1 MLAGERP
8 MLEGRKSERQLTFRT
23 GTITAAGDPNRIAC
37 AILNISSTGACILV
51 PRRAEIRE
59 LFELAI
65 DRDDAV
71 RRCRR
76 VWRQGSRIGVA
87 FLDAESRP
95 RE

>member
-1 MLAGERP
+1 MLADERP
-8 MLEGRKSERQLTFRT
+8 MMEARRSERQLTFRT
-23 GTITAAGDPNRIAC
+23 GTITPAGDPNRIAC
-37 AILNISSTGACILV
+37 AILNISGTGACILV
-51 PRRAEIRE
+51 PRDTEICE

-76 VWRQGSRIGVA
+76 VWRQGSRIGVV
-87 FLDAESRP
+87 FLDPESRP